1 MNRLFVELYLDED
14 VSVLIADLVRVRGFT
29 VLTTQEA
36 GMLGKDASDQLA
48 FAVSRQA
55 TVLTHNRDDYEELA
69 REYFA
74 AGQTHSGIII
84 AVRRP
89 PYELCG
95 KVLSVLNTF
104 YRPGANGLRATPT
117 EPS

>member
-1 MNRLFVELYLDED
+1 
-14 VSVLIADLVRVRGFT
+14 VLIADLMRVRGFT

-36 GMLGKDASDQLA
+36 GMLGKDDPDQLA

-55 TVLTHNRDDYEELA
+55 AVLTHNRDDYEELA

-84 AVRRP
+84 AVRRL
-89 PYELCG
+89 PYELSR
-95 KVLSVLNTF
+95 KVFSVLNAFTADEMENRVC
-104 YRPGANGLRATPT
+104 YI
-117 EPS
+117 